1 MTTAADKKWH
11 LTGKIS
17 LIARL
22 EILCR
27 RLDKLLQGFVFDVG
41 GGPFGDD
48 VARQVAPKLHDVRGG
63 SPIENGY
70 SSTVSSIAVVV
81 VIRKRVVI

>member
-27 RLDKLLQGFVFDVG
+27 RLDELLQGFVFDVG

-48 VARQVAPKLHDVRGG
+48 VARQVSPELHGGRG
-63 SPIENGY
+63 SPIENTY
-70 SSTVSSIAVVV
+70 SIVPSYPSQWL
-81 VIRKRVVI
+81 